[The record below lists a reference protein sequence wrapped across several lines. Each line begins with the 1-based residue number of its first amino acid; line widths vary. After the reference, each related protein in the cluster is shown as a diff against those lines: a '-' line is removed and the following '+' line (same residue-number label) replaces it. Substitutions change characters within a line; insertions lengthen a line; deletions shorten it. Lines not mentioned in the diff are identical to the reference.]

1 MKAELTIEIARPPEE
16 VFSYLTHVSNLPAWQ
31 SGVRST
37 ELVDDGEPHE
47 GSRFRET
54 RVLLGKELKT
64 TFEIT
69 QHEPPRLFSLH
80 ALDGPAPFDVSH
92 DLADEDGRTRLHVVV
107 EGDPAFL
114 PGFASGIAARRLE
127 KQVRKDFERLKT
139 LLES

>member
-1 MKAELTIEIARPPEE
+1 MKAELTIDIARPPED

-31 SGVRST
+31 SGVRSA
-37 ELVDDGEPHE
+37 ELVDDGEPRQ
-47 GSRFRET
+47 GSRFKES

-69 QHEPPRLFSLH
+69 ELESPRRFSLH

-92 DLADEDGRTRLHVVV
+92 DLDDAGGRTRLHVVV

-114 PGFASGIAARRLE
+114 PGFAAGLATRRLE
-127 KQVRKDFERLKT
+127 KQVRKDFERLKQI
-139 LLES
+139 LEA